1 MCVYSLTY
9 LLDFRH
15 RHFPSNVNL
24 CIRPHSQ
31 NNHQPM
37 PFSSIYSCLHPLP
50 TSYPLS
56 LSRKTGKHLLSSA
69 SSANK
74 WHSTRRTD
82 CIRLPLLLSVDLS
95 RAPLPSFLRLLS
107 QNSESKTG
115 TKIADRPEFLHQ
127 IETFLDDNH
136 NSNQKKPNLLHLT
149 TVSF

>member
-1 MCVYSLTY
+1 MLTSAQG
-9 LLDFRH
+9 H
-15 RHFPSNVNL
+15 IHKTTISPCHSPPSTL
-24 CIRPHSQ
+24 ASTL
-31 NNHQPM
+31 
-37 PFSSIYSCLHPLP
+37 FLHP
-50 TSYPLS
+50 TPLS

-127 IETFLDDNH
+127 IDFFRR
-136 NSNQKKPNLLHLT
+136 QPQQQPKKKTCYIWQRCRFKLWTCALWR
-149 TVSF
+149 SIA